1 MGLEEGT
8 DLGVAGRPSLLLTLL
23 LAGSRD
29 WIECLHPGCG
39 QNEEVTEN
47 LPVKRGKHYLG
58 SGWATV
64 CAVRIREEET
74 PQCEG
79 LTDWSGEKRPKV
91 ALLPEQVRRLLIW
104 ILQFQTWSFRAP
116 FSSPRLVSL
125 SFCLSL

>member
-1 MGLEEGT
+1 MGLEEEI
-8 DLGVAGRPSLLLTLL
+8 DLGVAGRSSLLLTLL

-74 PQCEG
+74 PQCE
-79 LTDWSGEKRPKV
+79 K
-91 ALLPEQVRRLLIW
+91 
-104 ILQFQTWSFRAP
+104 
-116 FSSPRLVSL
+116 LVG
-125 SFCLSL
+125 

>member
-8 DLGVAGRPSLLLTLL
+8 DLGVAGRSSLLLTLL
-23 LAGSRD
+23 VAGSRD
-29 WIECLHPGCG
+29 CIECLHPGCG

-79 LTDWSGEKRPKV
+79 L
-91 ALLPEQVRRLLIW
+91 VR
-104 ILQFQTWSFRAP
+104 
-116 FSSPRLVSL
+116 
-125 SFCLSL
+125 

>member
-8 DLGVAGRPSLLLTLL
+8 DLGVAGRPSLLLILL

-64 CAVRIREEET
+64 WAVRIGEEET

-79 LTDWSGEKRPKV
+79 LTD
-91 ALLPEQVRRLLIW
+91 
-104 ILQFQTWSFRAP
+104 
-116 FSSPRLVSL
+116 
-125 SFCLSL
+125 